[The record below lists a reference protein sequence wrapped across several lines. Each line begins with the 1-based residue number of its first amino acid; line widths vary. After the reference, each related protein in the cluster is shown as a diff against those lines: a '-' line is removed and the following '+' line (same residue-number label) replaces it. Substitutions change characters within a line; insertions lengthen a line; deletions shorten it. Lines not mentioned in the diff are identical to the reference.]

1 MYLNSSE
8 YPCTAGSI
16 ITTST
21 NKQTNKQIHHGYR
34 KLQFTMSFQA
44 LPGDNSLNISMRLAR
59 CDVYIIFEFAAD
71 WVAGNKMKVGEIEV
85 DA

>member
-21 NKQTNKQIHHGYR
+21 NKQTNKYIMDTENYS
-34 KLQFTMSFQA
+34 LQ
-44 LPGDNSLNISMRLAR
+44 
-59 CDVYIIFEFAAD
+59 
-71 WVAGNKMKVGEIEV
+71 
-85 DA
+85 

>member
-1 MYLNSSE
+1 
-8 YPCTAGSI
+8 
-16 ITTST
+16 
-21 NKQTNKQIHHGYR
+21 
-34 KLQFTMSFQA
+34 MSFQA